1 MQILDFLN
9 TNEDVKKLLNLYKN
23 EFMESFKRIK
33 KSERKK
39 KLAIKKNSQII
50 FLKWFYSTLIDNTYF
65 SPANIFNRIIYENF
79 GDEIAVIPNIVPIFI
94 ENEIRDFK
102 MDYRIFTMDKNPI
115 FDDIKFLQ
123 RYFIGK
129 RFELNTLDLR
139 AMEEDIQDNI
149 FVKDDYYLFQIFN
162 IASNF
167 NAFSYEDIGKKVFIT
182 GNDFD
187 VEFFN
192 DSKSYSKIINF
203 WIPIA
208 AEAFERF
215 LGNLN
220 PYSSSYLKKYIKNK
234 TMLQKLLD
242 KTLAALNINK
252 DEFVNYALGIDKDE
266 AKNYYDSYFIVSA
279 YLVKYFVI
287 PLSYFLPI
295 LQPCYI
301 SKVNFD
307 FIFNDAEIILKE
319 GYSSYD
325 ILNDPFMIYD
335 LSYFGNKIITRKDKD
350 RLQDV
355 FDAPVNIDEI
365 LRTKDEIYNNPELH
379 DFWQNIDPKELEELI
394 KLLDEKVEDM
404 VVEEK
409 PKRKLHKEGNVIHL
423 FNNKK

>member
-1 MQILDFLN
+1 MQVLDFLKS
-9 TNEDVKKLLNLYKN
+9 NEDINKLFSVYKN
-23 EFMESFKRIK
+23 EFSESFKRIK
-33 KSERKK
+33 RSEKKK

-79 GDEIAVIPNIVPIFI
+79 GDEIAVVPNVVPIFI

-102 MDYRIFTMDKNPI
+102 IEYRVFTLDNNSI
-115 FDDIKFLQ
+115 FDDIRSLQ
-123 RYFIGK
+123 RFFLGK
-129 RFELNTLDLR
+129 KFELKKMDFKTIFENV
-139 AMEEDIQDNI
+139 QDNI
-149 FVKDDYYLFQIFN
+149 FVKDEYYLFQLFN
-162 IASNF
+162 IASYF
-167 NAFSYEDIGKKVFIT
+167 SAFSYEDIGKKVFLT

-187 VEFFN
+187 VNFFN
-192 DSKSYSKIINF
+192 DSKSYLKIIDF
-203 WIPIA
+203 WLPIA
-208 AEAFERF
+208 AQLFENF
-215 LGNLN
+215 FGNMN
-220 PYSSSYLKKYIKNK
+220 PYTVSCLKRYIKNK

-252 DEFVNYALGIDKDE
+252 DEFVNYALGIDNDE
-266 AKNYYDSYFIVSA
+266 SKTYYENYFIVSA

-287 PLSYFLPI
+287 PLSYFIPI
-295 LQPCYI
+295 IQPCYI

-325 ILNDPFMIYD
+325 LLNDPFLIYD
-335 LSYFGNKIITRKDKD
+335 LSHFGNKLMKRSDRS

-355 FDAPVNIDEI
+355 FDTPVNIDEI
-365 LRTKDEIYNNPELH
+365 LMTKNEIYSNPEMQ

-394 KLLDEKVEDM
+394 KLLDEKTEEM